1 MSSEYVVIGGAG
13 FIGSQFVET
22 LINNGKTVSV
32 VDNFCSGTIGHLKNV
47 LGHSRLSI
55 KEIDVEATTKLITA
69 TKDSRV
75 VIHLASNPDIAK
87 AASEP
92 RVDFTQGTV
101 LTESVAEAARINGT
115 QKIFYASGS
124 GVYGDAGNTFLDEN
138 SPLNPIS
145 TYGASKLAGESILS
159 AYSYMFGLEV
169 VVFRFANVVGPKQT
183 HGVGYDF
190 INKLKSDPTKLEIL
204 GDGKQ
209 DKSYVFVGDV
219 VSAVL
224 GCELL
229 SLPFFDVFNISVN
242 DSLTVNEIAM
252 LAIEALNIETGSVKL
267 NYTGGARG
275 WKADVPV
282 VRLKSDKIR
291 GTGWSPKYSSQGAMV
306 KALKSL
312 VGDIEALDSKLE
324 LEKNQ

>member
-13 FIGSQFVET
+13 FIGSQFVES
-22 LINNGKTVSV
+22 LIKNGKTVSV
-32 VDNFCSGTIGHLKNV
+32 VDNFCSGTIGHLRNV
-47 LGHSRLSI
+47 LNHSHLSI
-55 KEIDVEATTKLITA
+55 KEIDVEETKKLISA
-69 TKDSRV
+69 TKDARV

-87 AASEP
+87 AATEP
-92 RVDFTQGTV
+92 RIDFTQGTV
-101 LTESVAEAARINGT
+101 LTESVAEAVRMNGIE
-115 QKIFYASGS
+115 KIFYASGS
-124 GVYGDAGNTFLDEN
+124 GVYGDAGDTLLDEN

-159 AYSYMFGLEV
+159 AYSYMFGIEV
-169 VVFRFANVVGPKQT
+169 VAFRFANVVGPKQT

-190 INKLKSDPTKLEIL
+190 IKKLRSDPTQLQIL

-209 DKSYVFVGDV
+209 DKSYVFVGDI

-224 GCELL
+224 GCEGLR
-229 SLPFFDVFNISVN
+229 LPSFDVFNISGN
-242 DSLTVNEIAM
+242 DSLTVNKIAM
-252 LAIEALNIETGSVKL
+252 LALEALNIEPRWVEF
-267 NYTGGARG
+267 NYTGGTRG

-291 GTGWSPKYSSQGAMV
+291 ATGWSPKYSSQEAMV

-312 VGDIEALDSKLE
+312 AEEADFCDSE
-324 LEKNQ
+324 LE